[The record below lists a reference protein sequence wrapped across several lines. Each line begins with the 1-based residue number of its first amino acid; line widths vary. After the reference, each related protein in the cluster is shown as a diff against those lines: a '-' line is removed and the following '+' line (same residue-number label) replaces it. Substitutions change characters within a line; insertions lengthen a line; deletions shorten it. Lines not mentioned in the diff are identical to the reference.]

1 MRVLVVSNY
10 TLLGTSLVVS
20 LQNSTLGE
28 PVEAQLCQKTRVS
41 EVARA
46 WSPDVILI
54 EATLDFAGAIST
66 LYVLIREVPEARI
79 VLLGTEGD
87 DATIF
92 EAVLGGADGYLTG
105 DTSLETLVSTLKG
118 VAQGELGL
126 SSRAARQVIHQLRQ
140 TAHVRPKSVLPKVES
155 SLTPREQEV
164 FELVRR
170 GLRSREIAQELTIA
184 DATVYKHIQ
193 NILDKLRV
201 HSRTQAIFQSGSND
215 DGAEP
220 PVR

>member
-1 MRVLVVSNY
+1 VRVLVVSNY
-10 TLLGTSLVVS
+10 ALLGTSLVVS
-20 LQNSTLGE
+20 LHTSTFGE
-28 PVEAQLCQKTRVS
+28 PVEAQLCKSSRVG

-54 EATLDFAGAIST
+54 EATLDYAGAIST
-66 LYVLIREVPEARI
+66 LNALVREVPEARI
-79 VLLGTEGD
+79 VLLGTEAD

-92 EAVLGGADGYLTG
+92 EAILGGADGYLTG
-105 DTSLETLVSTLKG
+105 DTSLETLASTLKG

-126 SSRAARQVIHQLRQ
+126 SGHAARQVIHQLRQ
-140 TAHVRPKSVLPKVES
+140 TAHVRPKSVLPKVEG

-215 DGAEP
+215 GAEAP
-220 PVR
+220 IR